1 MDVDLLV
8 NPKIAGMDNLET
20 VDIPTISFDDA
31 PTSSDPP
38 APKLVPKLDETGPI
52 KLDGMDNF
60 NAEPYAPAPTKSI
73 RMTDESI
80 QKEKYEILRKFE
92 RMAKMGVPM
101 RKRFTI
107 DSPLEEMKLELEFIK
122 REKSMDATIK
132 QFSEWFVTGMSALE
146 WGSKNVAMLRAFGL
160 QLDGLSESA
169 QMNVV
174 ELEDDFEELYDM
186 YGENMK
192 MHPLVRIPLR
202 VCMMTYMVHLTNQMA
217 RKAPIPNMDDILRQ
231 NPDIARQLAAASL
244 QNQTQNMRSTASIPP
259 PAPPAAGAF
268 NANPLAGLM
277 GFMQGQTVPAPPPPP
292 PTLIPKAPAEGKAI
306 KIGGIKKAVT
316 VAPPPAP
323 AAPKPQPEM
332 KGPSVSIDD
341 LLKEIKSTVVTPGPP
356 PPAAEKVGKPARKAG
371 STGKNSVVIKL

>member
-8 NPKIAGMDNLET
+8 NPKVAGMSDLET
-20 VDIPTISFDDA
+20 VELPTIDFGDLG
-31 PTSSDPP
+31 SSEPA
-38 APKLVPKLDETGPI
+38 APKLVPKLEETGPV
-52 KLDGMDNF
+52 KLDGFDNF
-60 NAEPYAPAPTKSI
+60 NAEPYAPAPTKTI
-73 RMTDESI
+73 RMTDEAI

-107 DSPLEEMKLELEFIK
+107 DSPLEEMKMELEFIK

-132 QFSEWFVTGMSALE
+132 QFSEWFVTGMSAME

-160 QLDGLSESA
+160 QLDGLSEAA

-174 ELEDDFEELYDM
+174 DLEDDFEELYDL

-192 MHPLVRIPLR
+192 MHPMVRIPLR
-202 VCMMTYMVHLTNQMA
+202 TCMMIYMVHLTNQMA
-217 RKAPIPNMDDILRQ
+217 RKAPIPNIDEIMRQ
-231 NPDIARQLAAASL
+231 NPDIARQLAAASM
-244 QNQTQNMRSTASIPP
+244 QAQTQNMRTTQNIPP
-259 PAPPAAGAF
+259 PAAPPAGAF

-277 GFMQGQTVPAPPPPP
+277 GFMQGQTVPAPPPPTPNVIPRP
-292 PTLIPKAPAEGKAI
+292 PAADKAV
-306 KIGGIKKAVT
+306 KIGGIKKAVS

-323 AAPKPQPEM
+323 KPQVDM
-332 KGPSVSIDD
+332 KPPSVSIDD
-341 LLKEIKSTVVTPGPP
+341 LLKEIKSTVVSPGPP